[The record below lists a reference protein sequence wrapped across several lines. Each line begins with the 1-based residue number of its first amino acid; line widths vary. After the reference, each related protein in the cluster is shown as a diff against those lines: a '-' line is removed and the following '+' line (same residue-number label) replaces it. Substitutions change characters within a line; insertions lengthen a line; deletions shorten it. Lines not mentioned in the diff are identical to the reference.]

1 MTRHGCH
8 AGTAFPGVQLHRVDA
23 ASSSLSVVGFYVCTE
38 ARNVL
43 EPFDR
48 CDQGFFGAGMLPTT
62 AVLRKNWRF
71 PYSGDG
77 LQLRL
82 RIALFFLHP
91 QMHEVNEV
99 ESTMLGLATKTIL
112 YVLETRVMVDVDVTI
127 QCG

>member
-8 AGTAFPGVQLHRVDA
+8 AGAAFPGIQLNRVDA

-48 CDQGFFGAGMLPTT
+48 SDQRFFGAGVLPTT
-62 AVLRKNWRF
+62 AVLRKDWGF

-77 LQLRL
+77 LQLRI

-99 ESTMLGLATKTIL
+99 ESTMLRFSTKAIL
-112 YVLETRVMVDVDVTI
+112 HILETRVMMDVDVTI
-127 QCG
+127 Q

>member
-8 AGTAFPGVQLHRVDA
+8 ASAAFPGIQLHRIDT

-38 ARNVL
+38 ARNL
-43 EPFDR
+43 LKPFDR
-48 CDQGFFGAGMLPTT
+48 GDQGLSGAGMPPTT
-62 AVLRKNWRF
+62 AVLRKNWGF

-99 ESTMLGLATKTIL
+99 ESTMLRFSTKAIL
-112 YVLETRVMVDVDVTI
+112 HILETRVMMDVDVTI
-127 QCG
+127 Q

>member
-8 AGTAFPGVQLHRVDA
+8 AGAAFPGIQLHRVDA

-43 EPFDR
+43 EPFGR
-48 CDQGFFGAGMLPTT
+48 RDQRFFGAGMLPTT
-62 AVLRKNWRF
+62 AVLRKDWRF

-77 LQLRL
+77 LELRIL
-82 RIALFFLHP
+82 IALFLLHP

-99 ESTMLGLATKTIL
+99 ESAMLGLAAKTIL
-112 YVLETRVMVDVDVTI
+112 HVLETRVMVDVGVTI